1 MTDIN
6 KQHHKLVELQNQA
19 EHATNRDE
27 AQRILKAAAKAQRKI
42 TEANNPFPFR

>member
-6 KQHHKLVELQNQA
+6 KQHHKLVKLQNQA
-19 EHATNRDE
+19 ENAVSREE

-42 TEANNPFPFR
+42 NEAHNPFPFR